1 MFARLSAAS
10 AAALLA
16 AAPAHALTSFATT
29 TYFAGFE
36 TDLDGWQ
43 DFNGSGVSRTAG
55 GYEGAWHGVATG
67 GATSFNGPYS
77 TMGGYSSVWTGDWA
91 VQTAIYLDPAWTTGA
106 GFEYSVAASGSDGDH
121 QRDFVF
127 SVARDVGAL
136 RVNASNNSTG
146 NGNGAPTNL
155 AGQTEPPSESITAA
169 GWYVFEHVFRDVAGL
184 LAVEMNVYASGDLS
198 TAVFTETRGP
208 HPDDQIPLA
217 VGGNRYAWFATVDL
231 PGGVAFDSVR
241 MTESFSAVPVP
252 AALPL
257 LAGGVGLLGLLRLRR
272 RT

>member
-91 VQTAIYLDPAWTTGA
+91 
-106 GFEYSVAASGSDGDH
+106 
-121 QRDFVF
+121 
-127 SVARDVGAL
+127 
-136 RVNASNNSTG
+136 
-146 NGNGAPTNL
+146 
-155 AGQTEPPSESITAA
+155 
-169 GWYVFEHVFRDVAGL
+169 
-184 LAVEMNVYASGDLS
+184 
-198 TAVFTETRGP
+198 
-208 HPDDQIPLA
+208 
-217 VGGNRYAWFATVDL
+217 
-231 PGGVAFDSVR
+231 
-241 MTESFSAVPVP
+241 
-252 AALPL
+252 
-257 LAGGVGLLGLLRLRR
+257 
-272 RT
+272 

>member
-1 MFARLSAAS
+1 
-10 AAALLA
+10 
-16 AAPAHALTSFATT
+16 
-29 TYFAGFE
+29 
-36 TDLDGWQ
+36 
-43 DFNGSGVSRTAG
+43 
-55 GYEGAWHGVATG
+55 
-67 GATSFNGPYS
+67 
-77 TMGGYSSVWTGDWA
+77 MGGYSSVWTGDWA

>member
-1 MFARLSAAS
+1 M
-10 AAALLA
+10 
-16 AAPAHALTSFATT
+16 
-29 TYFAGFE
+29 
-36 TDLDGWQ
+36 
-43 DFNGSGVSRTAG
+43 
-55 GYEGAWHGVATG
+55 
-67 GATSFNGPYS
+67 
-77 TMGGYSSVWTGDWA
+77 
-91 VQTAIYLDPAWTTGA
+91 
-106 GFEYSVAASGSDGDH
+106 
-121 QRDFVF
+121 
-127 SVARDVGAL
+127 
-136 RVNASNNSTG
+136 
-146 NGNGAPTNL
+146 
-155 AGQTEPPSESITAA
+155 
-169 GWYVFEHVFRDVAGL
+169 AGL